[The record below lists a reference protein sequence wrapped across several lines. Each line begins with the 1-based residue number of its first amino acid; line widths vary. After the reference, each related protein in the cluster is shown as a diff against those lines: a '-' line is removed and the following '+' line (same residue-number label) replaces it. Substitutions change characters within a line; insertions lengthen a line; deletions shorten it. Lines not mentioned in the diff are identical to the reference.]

1 MREIRGWA
9 EDVLKWVRE
18 RKTPSA
24 MVERQML
31 PRQTK
36 RTETFFGGEESVIVV
51 VLGVLLG
58 GGLVR
63 RMKAG
68 GVLSAKLESD
78 LGTGRV

>member
-1 MREIRGWA
+1 
-9 EDVLKWVRE
+9 
-18 RKTPSA
+18 
-24 MVERQML
+24 
-31 PRQTK
+31 
-36 RTETFFGGEESVIVV
+36 
-51 VLGVLLG
+51 LLG

>member
-9 EDVLKWVRE
+9 AEGSEAWVRE

-36 RTETFFGGEESVIVV
+36 RTETFLGESVVDILRGGEKVELVV
-51 VLGVLLG
+51 MRLIW
-58 GGLVR
+58 
-63 RMKAG
+63 
-68 GVLSAKLESD
+68 
-78 LGTGRV
+78 